1 MVRGERGK
9 QGFSHHCSW
18 CKLKSLLIKRSEHSR
33 FACQGMPSI
42 MNLSLKKLAA
52 STLILASLSS
62 FASLANATVTAQQ
75 SAVILK
81 TFSDTSVKDFRQFLN
96 SLANADVVK
105 TADFGPA
112 ISAFLDNKPLSAAQQ
127 NDIHRLLGLYTRMK
141 YGSAATET
149 LRELVAIPTVRV
161 DGVAQHENPAF
172 IKIADK
178 IKSLAEGFD
187 LKFRNVDNRVYE
199 VSLDGASDEVVGIHV
214 HADVVPVT
222 LDNWV
227 LPDGTRLDPFKVT
240 LIGDRMYGRGT
251 EDDKNGIVVALYAM
265 KVIKEEK
272 LPLARNFKLLI
283 DTTEETAG
291 DAIPYYFERN
301 PTPAYNLALDG
312 GYPVVIAEKGYGT
325 VMASFARRQAEG
337 EGAEIV
343 SMTGGMA
350 TNQIPS
356 KSVATLLT
364 DKPAELAASLQQAG
378 AEYVKSNGGD
388 FEVDARVDGKDVKLT
403 VTGVSAHSSAPQSG
417 VNPVARM
424 LDFIN
429 SLQGKVALK
438 HNQITDAARYAADNW
453 GLDYLGS
460 KLGVGF
466 SDDFMGPLTASL
478 TYVAMDEK
486 AFKLA
491 VNLRVPKGKSPQVLK
506 SEIAEKL
513 AAWSTK
519 TAIKPAFDYSIAEPM
534 YRNPEGEWVKALLA
548 VASENLG
555 MEHTF
560 GTSAGATSVHSLPNG
575 VQFGLARPEVKYTG
589 HTDNEFKT
597 TGQFLLDLQIVTEMM
612 GRIGQLPKL

>member
-1 MVRGERGK
+1 MEG
-9 QGFSHHCSW
+9 
-18 CKLKSLLIKRSEHSR
+18 LLIKRSG
-33 FACQGMPSI
+33 FFQTPACQGMPSK
-42 MNLSLKKLAA
+42 MNFALKKLAA
-52 STLILASLSS
+52 ATLLLTSLSAVTTS
-62 FASLANATVTAQQ
+62 AYANLDAQQ
-75 SAVILK
+75 SAVIVK
-81 TFSDTSVKDFRQFLN
+81 TFSGTSLTDFRQFLASVN
-96 SLANADVVK
+96 KNDIARSANI
-105 TADFGPA
+105 GPA
-112 ISAFLDNKPLSAAQQ
+112 IAAFLDNKKLSEAQQ
-127 NDIHRLLGLYTRMK
+127 NEIHRLLGLYARIK

-161 DGVAQHENPAF
+161 DGVAQHENPEF
-172 IKIADK
+172 IKIAEK
-178 IKSLAEGFD
+178 IKSLAERFD
-187 LKFRNVDNRVYE
+187 LKFRNIDNRVYE
-199 VSLDGASDEVVGIHV
+199 VSLDGSGDEVVGIHV

-222 LDNWV
+222 PENWV

-251 EDDKNGIVVALYAM
+251 EDDKNGIVVSLYAM

-301 PTPAYNLALDG
+301 PTPNYNLALDG

-325 VMASFARRQAEG
+325 VMASFAKRAAQG

-356 KSVATLLT
+356 KSVVTLVT
-364 DKPAELAASLQQAG
+364 DKPAQLAASLQQAG
-378 AEYVKSNGGD
+378 ADYVKRNGGN
-388 FEVDARVDGKDVKLT
+388 FEIAANVEGKDVKLT
-403 VTGVSAHSSAPQSG
+403 VTGVSAHSSAPESG

-429 SLQGKVALK
+429 SLDGNVALK
-438 HNQITDAARYAADNW
+438 HNHITDAARYAADNW
-453 GLDYLGS
+453 GLDYLGG

-466 SDDFMGPLTASL
+466 SDEFMGPLTTSL
-478 TYVAMDEK
+478 TYVALDDK

-491 VNLRVPKGKSPQVLK
+491 VNLRVPKGKSPEVLK
-506 SEIAEKL
+506 SEIADKL
-513 AAWSTK
+513 TAWSMK

-548 VASENLG
+548 VATENLD
-555 MEHTF
+555 MKHAF
-560 GTSAGATSVHSLPNG
+560 GTSAGATSVHELPNG

-597 TGQFLLDLQIVTEMM
+597 TEQFLLDLQIVTEMM

>member
-1 MVRGERGK
+1 
-9 QGFSHHCSW
+9 
-18 CKLKSLLIKRSEHSR
+18 
-33 FACQGMPSI
+33 
-42 MNLSLKKLAA
+42 MNLSLKKLAV

-62 FASLANATVTAQQ
+62 FTSLANANVTAQQ
-75 SAVILK
+75 SAIILK
-81 TFSDTSVKDFRQFLN
+81 TFSETSVKDFRQFLN

-112 ISAFLDNKPLSAAQQ
+112 ISAFLDNKQLSEAQQ

-172 IKIADK
+172 IKIADT
-178 IKSLAEGFD
+178 IKRLAEGFD

-199 VSLDGASDEVVGIHV
+199 VSLDGVGDEVVGIHV

-222 LDNWV
+222 PDNWV

-325 VMASFARRQAEG
+325 VMASFARRKAEG

-364 DKPAELAASLQQAG
+364 DKPAELAASLQQVG

-388 FEVDARVDGKDVKLT
+388 FEVDAKVDGKDVKLT

-491 VNLRVPKGKSPQVLK
+491 VNLRVPKGKSPQELK

>member
-1 MVRGERGK
+1 
-9 QGFSHHCSW
+9 
-18 CKLKSLLIKRSEHSR
+18 
-33 FACQGMPSI
+33 
-42 MNLSLKKLAA
+42 MNLSLKKLAV

-62 FASLANATVTAQQ
+62 FTSLANANVTAQQ
-75 SAVILK
+75 SAIILK
-81 TFSDTSVKDFRQFLN
+81 TFSETSVKDFRQFLN

-112 ISAFLDNKPLSAAQQ
+112 ISAFLDNKQLSEAQQ

-172 IKIADK
+172 IKIADT
-178 IKSLAEGFD
+178 IKRLAEGFD

-199 VSLDGASDEVVGIHV
+199 ISLDGVGDEVVGIHV

-222 LDNWV
+222 PDNWV

-325 VMASFARRQAEG
+325 VMASFARRKAEG

-388 FEVDARVDGKDVKLT
+388 FEVDAKVDGKDVKLT

-453 GLDYLGS
+453 GLDYLCS